1 MSGAFVLSVS
11 NRKGGTGKTTT
22 AVNLAAEV
30 AARGIATL
38 LIDLDT
44 QGHAAIGLGL
54 AAPAKGEPT
63 SHCVFSRPG
72 ARLRDAIR
80 PTGHDHLSIARADPL
95 YDGIGGSVE
104 PTLIARHL
112 RDERL
117 IADYGFIIL
126 DTPPSLDP
134 LLMNAVAASR
144 GVLVPLVPHP
154 LGINGVQQLTRLLF
168 RIGSTVNAE
177 LRLIGLLPVMVDL
190 RLRLHHDVLADMARH
205 FGASRVLHGVRSDIK
220 LAEAFRD
227 GQPIRTYAPRSRGA
241 VDYAQLADDL
251 MRSWGLTKE
260 ICPCP

>member
-1 MSGAFVLSVS
+1 MTGAFVLAIS

-30 AARGIATL
+30 AARGVATL

-44 QGHAAIGLGL
+44 QGHAAIGVGL
-54 AAPAKGEPT
+54 APPVKGEPT
-63 SHCVFSRPG
+63 SHDLFARPG

-80 PTGHDHLSIARADPL
+80 RTDYDNLSIAPADPL
-95 YDGIGGSVE
+95 YDGIGGNAE
-104 PTLIARHL
+104 PTLIARRL
-112 RDERL
+112 RDEGL
-117 IADYGFIIL
+117 LDDYGLIVL

-154 LGINGVQQLTRLLF
+154 LAMNGVQQLTRLLF
-168 RIGSTVNAE
+168 RIGSTVNPD
-177 LRLIGLLPVMVDL
+177 LKLIGLLPVMVDP
-190 RLRLHHDVLADMARH
+190 RVRLHHDILADMTRQ

-241 VDYAQLADDL
+241 LDYMQLADEL
-251 MRSWGLTKE
+251 MKGWGLKE
-260 ICPCP
+260 V